1 MAHPSIYPD
10 LPGRTVGRQQFDF
23 LRLHAPFYRVA
34 AHAGEGPWFLFK
46 LYQHYRA
53 RWGHARE
60 RFASTEEWETANDLL
75 EITIKNKMNWLRMT
89 TQKINLPIA
98 WQEIIKMRPSD
109 EFGTV
114 AADVLGQLDDP
125 DRVSATSLKRV
136 SIEVES
142 DSEDSDGEDGHH
154 IKRAKTAG
162 TSAPTVVTG
171 SGSKDDPF
179 VLGDEPYD
187 GLGDRRGAP
196 IVLE

>member
-1 MAHPSIYPD
+1 MAHPDIFPD
-10 LPGRTVGRQQFDF
+10 LPGQTVARQQFDF

-60 RFASTEEWETANDLL
+60 RFASTEDWEKANDLL
-75 EITIKNKMNWLRMT
+75 EIKIKNRMNWLRMT
-89 TQKINLPIA
+89 TQKVNLPVA

-125 DRVSATSLKRV
+125 AQVPATSLKRV
-136 SIEVES
+136 YVEVES
-142 DSEDSDGEDGHH
+142 DSGDSDREDGDR
-154 IKRAKTAG
+154 IKRAKTGG
-162 TSAPTVVTG
+162 TSATPAVTG
-171 SGSKDDPF
+171 SGSKEDPF
-179 VLGDEPYD
+179 VLCNEYD
-187 GLGDRRGAP
+187 ALGDKLSTP